1 MQFYFLTL
9 SEAKQMINKRSYK
22 LVVIF
27 TIILT
32 LFINMAVASL
42 AASLEDIQ
50 SQITHQQANKNEL
63 KNELAGL
70 RAEIEAQKKEDAKI
84 TAEMAA
90 ILAQKQEQATIVE
103 QMLDDLDNI
112 YEQIEG
118 YYNSIQQAE
127 EEYNE
132 ALKKF
137 YTRARIMYRYTQ
149 YDSLRLF
156 VEAEDIFDYA
166 NRDKL
171 FSRMMENDRE
181 AIRGLLVMKQDLESK
196 KQIQEQ
202 LKVDAEALLLEKQ
215 EIIEAIEK
223 NEKIVAEK
231 LEASRG
237 SLAILEAQESK
248 IEAESYKIESELA
261 WEIACEHYKFNQ
273 VKPGYYEFPVN
284 IAPSELINRLK
295 NGRETPI
302 NLSFS
307 ESIRTPEQLAKR
319 MGEKLMIDSAEV
331 KAKLD
336 DSVYLAKYN
345 MTLETAVCLFIPNTY
360 EVYWAMSVD
369 ELFERM
375 HKEYNDFWNEER
387 LAKAQKLELTPME
400 VSTLASI
407 IASETNN
414 SSEYPTI
421 ASLYLNRIRTGMKL
435 QACPTVIYAVGDFTL
450 SRVLNKHL
458 EIDSPYNTYKYKGL
472 PPGPIRLARPDIMDA
487 VLNAPNTDYLYMCA
501 NPDFSGTHIF

>member
-1 MQFYFLTL
+1 MT
-9 SEAKQMINKRSYK
+9 KNRSYK

-32 LFINMAVASL
+32 LFINMAVASF

-50 SQITHQQANKNEL
+50 NQITHQQANKNEL

-103 QMLDDLDNI
+103 QMLDDLDYI

-156 VEAEDIFDYA
+156 VEAEDILDYA

-181 AIRGLLVMKQDLESK
+181 ALKELLVMKQDLESK

-202 LKVDAEALLLEKQ
+202 LKVDAEALLVEKQ
-215 EIIEAIEK
+215 AIIEAIEK
-223 NEKIVAEK
+223 NEKIVADK
-231 LEASRG
+231 LEASRD

-248 IEAESYKIESELA
+248 IEAESYKIESEIKKLQELYNQQTQSYSGLIWPSRSTKKISSYYGMRLHPIYGYWKMHTGIDIGA
-261 WEIACEHYKFNQ
+261 SYGTDIISSADGVVTSVTYNEGGYGWYIVVYHGDGISTLYAHCSKVIAKTGQSVKRGQVIALVGSTGASTGPHIHYEVRVNGAHTNPLNY
-273 VKPGYYEFPVN
+273 VKP
-284 IAPSELINRLK
+284 
-295 NGRETPI
+295 
-302 NLSFS
+302 
-307 ESIRTPEQLAKR
+307 
-319 MGEKLMIDSAEV
+319 
-331 KAKLD
+331 
-336 DSVYLAKYN
+336 
-345 MTLETAVCLFIPNTY
+345 
-360 EVYWAMSVD
+360 
-369 ELFERM
+369 
-375 HKEYNDFWNEER
+375 
-387 LAKAQKLELTPME
+387 
-400 VSTLASI
+400 
-407 IASETNN
+407 
-414 SSEYPTI
+414 
-421 ASLYLNRIRTGMKL
+421 
-435 QACPTVIYAVGDFTL
+435 
-450 SRVLNKHL
+450 
-458 EIDSPYNTYKYKGL
+458 
-472 PPGPIRLARPDIMDA
+472 
-487 VLNAPNTDYLYMCA
+487 
-501 NPDFSGTHIF
+501 

>member
-1 MQFYFLTL
+1 MT
-9 SEAKQMINKRSYK
+9 KNRSYK

-32 LFINMAVASL
+32 LFINMAVASF

-50 SQITHQQANKNEL
+50 NQITHQQANKNEL

-103 QMLDDLDNI
+103 QMLDDLDYI

-156 VEAEDIFDYA
+156 VEAEDILDYA

-181 AIRGLLVMKQDLESK
+181 ALKELLVMKQDLESK

-202 LKVDAEALLLEKQ
+202 LKVDAEALLVEKQ
-215 EIIEAIEK
+215 AIIEAIEK
-223 NEKIVAEK
+223 NEKIVADK
-231 LEASRG
+231 LEASRD

-248 IEAESYKIESELA
+248 IEAESYKIESEIKKLQELYNQQTQSYSGLIWPSRSTKKISSYYGMRLHPIYGYWKMHTGIDIGA
-261 WEIACEHYKFNQ
+261 SYGTDIISSADGVVTSVTYNEGGYGWYIVVYHGDGISTLYAHCSKVIAKTGQSVKRGQVIALVGSTGASTGPHIHFEVRVNGAHTNPLNY
-273 VKPGYYEFPVN
+273 VKP
-284 IAPSELINRLK
+284 
-295 NGRETPI
+295 
-302 NLSFS
+302 
-307 ESIRTPEQLAKR
+307 
-319 MGEKLMIDSAEV
+319 
-331 KAKLD
+331 
-336 DSVYLAKYN
+336 
-345 MTLETAVCLFIPNTY
+345 
-360 EVYWAMSVD
+360 
-369 ELFERM
+369 
-375 HKEYNDFWNEER
+375 
-387 LAKAQKLELTPME
+387 
-400 VSTLASI
+400 
-407 IASETNN
+407 
-414 SSEYPTI
+414 
-421 ASLYLNRIRTGMKL
+421 
-435 QACPTVIYAVGDFTL
+435 
-450 SRVLNKHL
+450 
-458 EIDSPYNTYKYKGL
+458 
-472 PPGPIRLARPDIMDA
+472 
-487 VLNAPNTDYLYMCA
+487 
-501 NPDFSGTHIF
+501 

>member
-1 MQFYFLTL
+1 MT
-9 SEAKQMINKRSYK
+9 KNRSYK

-32 LFINMAVASL
+32 LFINMAVASF

-50 SQITHQQANKNEL
+50 NQITHQQANKNEL

-103 QMLDDLDNI
+103 QMLDDLDYI

-149 YDSLRLF
+149 YDSLCLF
-156 VEAEDIFDYA
+156 VEAEDILDYA

-181 AIRGLLVMKQDLESK
+181 ALKELLVMKQDLESK

-202 LKVDAEALLLEKQ
+202 LKVDAEALLVEKQ
-215 EIIEAIEK
+215 AIIEAIEK
-223 NEKIVAEK
+223 NEKIVADK
-231 LEASRG
+231 LEASRD

-248 IEAESYKIESELA
+248 IEAESYKIESEIKKLQELYNQQTQSYSGLIWPSRSTKKISSYYGMRLHPIYGYWKMHTGIDIGA
-261 WEIACEHYKFNQ
+261 SYGTDIISSADGVVTSVTYNEGGYGWYIVVYHGDGISTLYAHCSKVIAKTGQSVKRGQVIALVGSTGASTGPHIHFEVRVNGAHTNPLNY
-273 VKPGYYEFPVN
+273 VKP
-284 IAPSELINRLK
+284 
-295 NGRETPI
+295 
-302 NLSFS
+302 
-307 ESIRTPEQLAKR
+307 
-319 MGEKLMIDSAEV
+319 
-331 KAKLD
+331 
-336 DSVYLAKYN
+336 
-345 MTLETAVCLFIPNTY
+345 
-360 EVYWAMSVD
+360 
-369 ELFERM
+369 
-375 HKEYNDFWNEER
+375 
-387 LAKAQKLELTPME
+387 
-400 VSTLASI
+400 
-407 IASETNN
+407 
-414 SSEYPTI
+414 
-421 ASLYLNRIRTGMKL
+421 
-435 QACPTVIYAVGDFTL
+435 
-450 SRVLNKHL
+450 
-458 EIDSPYNTYKYKGL
+458 
-472 PPGPIRLARPDIMDA
+472 
-487 VLNAPNTDYLYMCA
+487 
-501 NPDFSGTHIF
+501 

>member
-1 MQFYFLTL
+1 
-9 SEAKQMINKRSYK
+9 MINKRSYK

-215 EIIEAIEK
+215 AIIEAIEK

-248 IEAESYKIESELA
+248 IEAESYKIESEIKKLQELYNQQTQSYSGLIWPSRSTKKISSYYGMRLHPIYGYWKMHTGIDIGA
-261 WEIACEHYKFNQ
+261 SYGTDIISSADGVVTSVTYNEGGYGWYIVVYHGDGISTLYAHCSKVIAKVGQSVKRGQVIALVGSTGASTGPHIHFEVRVNGAHTDPLKY
-273 VKPGYYEFPVN
+273 VKP
-284 IAPSELINRLK
+284 
-295 NGRETPI
+295 
-302 NLSFS
+302 
-307 ESIRTPEQLAKR
+307 
-319 MGEKLMIDSAEV
+319 
-331 KAKLD
+331 
-336 DSVYLAKYN
+336 
-345 MTLETAVCLFIPNTY
+345 
-360 EVYWAMSVD
+360 
-369 ELFERM
+369 
-375 HKEYNDFWNEER
+375 
-387 LAKAQKLELTPME
+387 
-400 VSTLASI
+400 
-407 IASETNN
+407 
-414 SSEYPTI
+414 
-421 ASLYLNRIRTGMKL
+421 
-435 QACPTVIYAVGDFTL
+435 
-450 SRVLNKHL
+450 
-458 EIDSPYNTYKYKGL
+458 
-472 PPGPIRLARPDIMDA
+472 
-487 VLNAPNTDYLYMCA
+487 
-501 NPDFSGTHIF
+501 